1 MKSYGRA
8 SVSEFLADR
17 IVYRN
22 LEPYDQRL
30 PRLSQTRQAIGLP
43 AGYIPRKNQ
52 AEYARVI
59 VHLLQSCL
67 RQDAPQA
74 QIERLVFVGDTR
86 LLDGT
91 AYANLCQVSGW
102 KGLAFIGAQDAQ
114 PASLKLA
121 QADSGD
127 IEHRRD
133 TELRGSPLYLAN
145 RWTALRDFDQ
155 LCAAQGQPIEFGSA
169 VVIDLDKTVLG
180 ARGRNG
186 QVIDQARVE
195 AVEITVAELLGAA
208 FDPAAFRAV
217 YDPLNQPEFH
227 PFTADNQDYLA
238 YVCLILGC
246 GLYRYQALVAEVQ
259 SGRMTSFGQFIDT
272 VESRKSELPPQLAQ
286 IHQDIYRNFQAGDPT
301 PFKAFRRQ
309 EYRSTTRRFGCLD
322 DSAPVERMLREE
334 IVITQEVRQ
343 MALEWRARGALLFG
357 LSDKPDEAS
366 LPTPQLEQAGGLPL
380 HRTITHVVGE

>member
-22 LEPYDQRL
+22 LEPYDRSL
-30 PRLSQTRQAIGLP
+30 PRLSQTRQEIGLQ

-59 VHLLQSCL
+59 VHLLQCCL
-67 RQDAPQA
+67 RQDAPEGRL
-74 QIERLVFVGDTR
+74 ERLIFVGDTR

-91 AYANLCQVSGW
+91 AYANLRQVSGW
-102 KGLAFIGAQDAQ
+102 KGLAFIGAEDAQ

-121 QADSGD
+121 QA
-127 IEHRRD
+127 E
-133 TELRGSPLYLAN
+133 RGAGEQRGAPLYLAN
-145 RWTALRDFDQ
+145 RWTALRDFDH
-155 LCAAQGQPIEFGSA
+155 LCAAQGQPIGYGTA
-169 VVIDLDKTVLG
+169 VVIDLDKTTLG

-238 YVCLILGC
+238 YVCLILGS
-246 GLYRYQALVAEVQ
+246 GLYPYETLTAELRD
-259 SGRMTSFGQFIDT
+259 GRMASFAQFINT
-272 VESRKSELPPQLAQ
+272 VENRKSELPPQLAQ

-322 DSAPVERMLREE
+322 DSAPLERMLREE